1 MPSATTRGYEYP
13 VAGDPI
19 GDGAAKIQELAETID
34 DQLKRIES
42 GTVTSASIA
51 SGTSADVAIT
61 FGAAFGAAPKVIASN
76 ATNRNDP
83 HLMAITVKT
92 VTTTGAVVRV
102 RNDTGSAVAITVAWI
117 AQG

>member
-1 MPSATTRGYEYP
+1 MPSATTRGYEYAQP
-13 VAGDPI
+13 GDPI
-19 GDGAAKIQELAETID
+19 GDYPATSQALAETVEA
-34 DQLKRIES
+34 QLKRIES

-51 SGTSADVAIT
+51 SGAGADVAIT
-61 FGAAFGAAPKVIASN
+61 FAAAFTAAPKVIACN

-83 HLMAITVKT
+83 QLMAVTVKS

-102 RNDTGSAVAITVAWI
+102 HNTTGATITISVNWI